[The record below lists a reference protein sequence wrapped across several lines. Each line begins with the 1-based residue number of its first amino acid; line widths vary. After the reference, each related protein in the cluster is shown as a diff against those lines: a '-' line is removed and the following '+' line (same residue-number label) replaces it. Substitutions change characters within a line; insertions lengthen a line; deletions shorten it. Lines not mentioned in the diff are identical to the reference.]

1 MSGLN
6 FMLMFFQVSGGWAFF
21 VMLLQTL
28 LALAFVCGLAYVIF
42 RVLLPKFTANFGANN
57 MMRVVDR
64 IGLDTRKS
72 LYIIEVTGRWFLVA
86 ASEGGVQ
93 MISELDAKEAAEAE
107 RVIVEKRQ
115 LPTSVLNGKSFQE
128 KLNEVLNRNKQG
140 GK

>member
-1 MSGLN
+1 MSSLN
-6 FMLMFFQVSGGWAFF
+6 FVWMLFQTF
-21 VMLLQTL
+21 
-28 LALAFVCGLAYVIF
+28 LALAFVCGLAYLIF
-42 RVLLPKFTANFGANN
+42 RVLLPKFTTNFGANN

-64 IGLDTRKS
+64 IGLDARKS

-93 MISELDAKEAAEAE
+93 MISELDAQTASEAE

-115 LPTSVLNGKSFQE
+115 LPNTFTNGKSFQE
-128 KLNEVLNRNKQG
+128 KLNEVLNRNKPG

>member
-6 FMLMFFQVSGGWAFF
+6 FMLILFQASGWTFF
-21 VMLLQTL
+21 VMLLQTF

-42 RVLLPKFTANFGANN
+42 RVLLPKFTSNFGANN

-72 LYIIEVTGRWFLVA
+72 LYVIEVTGRWFLVA

-107 RVIVEKRQ
+107 RTIVEKRQ
-115 LPTSVLNGKSFQE
+115 LPSSVLSGKSFQE

>member
-1 MSGLN
+1 MNGLN
-6 FMLMFFQVSGGWAFF
+6 FVW
-21 VMLLQTL
+21 MLLQTF
-28 LALAFVCGLAYVIF
+28 LALAFVCGLAYLIF
-42 RVLLPKFTANFGANN
+42 RVLLPKFTSNYGANN

-107 RVIVEKRQ
+107 RVIVENRQ
-115 LPTSVLNGKSFQE
+115 LPNGVLNGKSFQE

>member
-6 FMLMFFQVSGGWAFF
+6 FAYMLF
-21 VMLLQTL
+21 QTL
-28 LALAFVCGLAYVIF
+28 VALAFVCGLAYVIF
-42 RVLLPKFTANFGANN
+42 RVLLPKFTTNYGANN

-86 ASEGGVQ
+86 SSENGVQ
-93 MISELDAKEAAEAE
+93 MISELDAKNAEEAE
-107 RVIVEKRQ
+107 KLIIENRQ
-115 LPTSVLNGKSFQE
+115 QPSNLLNGKSFQE
-128 KLNEVLNRNKQG
+128 KLNEVLSRKPG

>member
-1 MSGLN
+1 MNLSLVLMLFQTSGLS
-6 FMLMFFQVSGGWAFF
+6 FVWMLF
-21 VMLLQTL
+21 QTL
-28 LALAFVCGLAYVIF
+28 LALAFVCGLAYLIF
-42 RVLLPKFTANFGANN
+42 RVLLPRFTTNFGANN

-86 ASEGGVQ
+86 GSESGVQ
-93 MISELDAKEAAEAE
+93 MISELDAKNAAEAE
-107 RVIVEKRQ
+107 KLIVENRQ
-115 LPTSVLNGKSFQE
+115 SPNAFLNGKSFQE

>member
-1 MSGLN
+1 MNGLN
-6 FMLMFFQVSGGWAFF
+6 FVWMLF
-21 VMLLQTL
+21 QTL
-28 LALAFVCGLAYVIF
+28 LALAFVCGLAYLIF
-42 RVLLPKFTANFGANN
+42 RVILPRFTSNFGANN

-93 MISELDAKEAAEAE
+93 MISELDAKEASEAE
-107 RVIVEKRQ
+107 KVIVENRQ
-115 LPTSVLNGKSFQE
+115 LPNGVLNGKSFQE

>member
-6 FMLMFFQVSGGWAFF
+6 FMLMLFQATGWTFI
-21 VMLLQTL
+21 VMLLQTF

-42 RVLLPKFTANFGANN
+42 RVLLPKFTTNFGANN

-107 RVIVEKRQ
+107 RTIVEKRQ
-115 LPTSVLNGKSFQE
+115 LPNSVLNGKSFQE

>member
-1 MSGLN
+1 MNGLN
-6 FMLMFFQVSGGWAFF
+6 FVWMLF
-21 VMLLQTL
+21 QTL
-28 LALAFVCGLAYVIF
+28 LALAFVCGLAYLIF
-42 RVLLPKFTANFGANN
+42 RVILPRFTSNFGANN

-93 MISELDAKEAAEAE
+93 MISELDATNAAEAE
-107 RVIVEKRQ
+107 KLIVENRQ
-115 LPTSVLNGKSFQE
+115 SPNALLNGKSFQE

>member
-1 MSGLN
+1 MNGLN
-6 FMLMFFQVSGGWAFF
+6 FIWMLF
-21 VMLLQTL
+21 QTL
-28 LALAFVCGLAYVIF
+28 LALAFVCGLAYLIF
-42 RVLLPKFTANFGANN
+42 RVLLPRFTSNFGANN

-93 MISELDAKEAAEAE
+93 MISELDAKTASEAE
-107 RVIVEKRQ
+107 RVIVENRQ
-115 LPTSVLNGKSFQE
+115 LPGGVLNGKSFQE